1 MTCPAWMTGSTSFS
15 RCASASAANIAVVVT
30 IRAARIG
37 DAAAIAAVQRAS
49 WFAAYEGIIAH
60 DIIDEFTA
68 PDDGARMRQTF
79 RARPW
84 QHTIVAVTDVT
95 VTDVAVTDVS
105 ETGSTA
111 IIGYASFGPERDVE
125 HGSWPYELT
134 SAGVAGK
141 VAELYA
147 FYTDPAW
154 WSTGTGRAL
163 MERVLRDSA
172 RSDFPEI
179 VLWVLEKNVR
189 ARRFYARAGFTADG
203 AVNMIDGLGGVPEVR
218 YRRAVP

>member
-1 MTCPAWMTGSTSFS
+1 
-15 RCASASAANIAVVVT
+15 VVVT

-84 QHTIVAVTDVT
+84 QHTIVAVA
-95 VTDVAVTDVS
+95 DVA
-105 ETGSTA
+105 GPGPAA
-111 IIGYASFGPERDVE
+111 IIGYASFGPERDVL

-134 SAGVAGK
+134 SAGVAGQ

-147 FYTDPAW
+147 FYTDPGW

-163 MERVLRDSA
+163 MERVLRDTA
-172 RSDFPEI
+172 RLDFAEI
-179 VLWVLEKNVR
+179 VLWVLEKNAR
-189 ARRFYARAGFTADG
+189 ARRFYERAGFTADG

-218 YRRAVP
+218 YRRAAS

>member
-1 MTCPAWMTGSTSFS
+1 M
-15 RCASASAANIAVVVT
+15 VVT
-30 IRAARIG
+30 IRPASLG

-68 PDDGARMRQTF
+68 PDDGARMRETF

-84 QHTIVAVTDVT
+84 QHTIVAVA
-95 VTDVAVTDVS
+95 DVAVADVAVADVAVAES
-105 ETGSTA
+105 A
-111 IIGYASFGPERDVE
+111 PVIGYASFGPERDVA
-125 HGSWPYELT
+125 HGSWPYQLT

-147 FYTDPAW
+147 FYTDPRW

-163 MERVLRDSA
+163 MERVLRDTA
-172 RSDFPEI
+172 RLNFPEI
-179 VLWVLEKNVR
+179 VLWVLEKNAR
-189 ARRFYARAGFTADG
+189 ARRFYGRAGFTADG
-203 AVNMIDGLGGVPEVR
+203 AVNVIDGLGGVPEVR
-218 YRRAVP
+218 YRRAVS

>member
-15 RCASASAANIAVVVT
+15 RCASASAATIVAVVA
-30 IRAARIG
+30 IRPARVG

-60 DIIDEFTA
+60 DVIDQFTA
-68 PDDGARMRQTF
+68 PDDGARMLQTF

-84 QHTIVAVTDVT
+84 QHTIVAVGDA
-95 VTDVAVTDVS
+95 AVGDAAAGGAS
-105 ETGSTA
+105 G
-111 IIGYASFGPERDVE
+111 IIGYAAFGPERNVV

-141 VAELYA
+141 TAELYA
-147 FYTDPAW
+147 FYTHPGW

-163 MERVLRDSA
+163 MERVLRDTA
-172 RSDFPEI
+172 RLNFPEI
-179 VLWVLEKNVR
+179 VLWVLEKNAR
-189 ARRFYARAGFTADG
+189 ARRFYERAGFTADG

-218 YRRAVP
+218 YRRPRLP

>member
-1 MTCPAWMTGSTSFS
+1 MTCRVWMTGSTSFS
-15 RCASASAANIAVVVT
+15 RCASASGANIAVVVT

-49 WFAAYEGIIAH
+49 WFAAYEGVIAH

-84 QHTIVAVTDVT
+84 QHTIVAEADVP
-95 VTDVAVTDVS
+95 VTDVS
-105 ETGSTA
+105 VTDVSVTGPTA
-111 IIGYASFGPERDVE
+111 VIGYASFGPERDVL

-147 FYTDPAW
+147 FYTDPGW

-163 MERVLRDSA
+163 MERVLRDTA
-172 RSDFPEI
+172 RLNFPEI
-179 VLWVLEKNVR
+179 VLWVLERNAR
-189 ARRFYARAGFTADG
+189 ARRFYERAGFTADG

-218 YRRAVP
+218 YRRAVS